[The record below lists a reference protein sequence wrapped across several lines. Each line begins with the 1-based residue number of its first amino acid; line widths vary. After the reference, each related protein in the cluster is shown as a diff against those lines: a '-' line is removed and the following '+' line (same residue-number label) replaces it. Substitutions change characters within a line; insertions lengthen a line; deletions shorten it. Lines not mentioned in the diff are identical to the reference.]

1 MHGYIAGAAAG
12 ELYFG
17 QLGSAKN
24 YAIAHNGGTMDIL
37 PRELT
42 VKPADVTMTYG
53 GSAELT
59 VEYINL
65 APGETEAD
73 LGGTA
78 FAYTTGNVDLDEK
91 SPGTYTI
98 YADGAFGSNYWV
110 THTTGTLTVS
120 EATGSITISDAEQ
133 TYDGSGQV

>member
-1 MHGYIAGAAAG
+1 MVAIRPADPDAGYVAGSSGVFISVSWVRAKLRCSQRWHHGH
-12 ELYFG
+12 
-17 QLGSAKN
+17 S
-24 YAIAHNGGTMDIL
+24 

-73 LGGTA
+73 LGGTVRLH
-78 FAYTTGNVDLDEK
+78 YR
-91 SPGTYTI
+91 
-98 YADGAFGSNYWV
+98 
-110 THTTGTLTVS
+110 
-120 EATGSITISDAEQ
+120 
-133 TYDGSGQV
+133 

>member
-1 MHGYIAGAAAG
+1 
-12 ELYFG
+12 
-17 QLGSAKN
+17 
-24 YAIAHNGGTMDIL
+24 MDIL

-78 FAYTTGNVDLDEK
+78 FAYTQ
-91 SPGTYTI
+91 
-98 YADGAFGSNYWV
+98 V
-110 THTTGTLTVS
+110 TSTSTKNLQEPIPSMQMGPSVPTTG
-120 EATGSITISDAEQ
+120 
-133 TYDGSGQV
+133 